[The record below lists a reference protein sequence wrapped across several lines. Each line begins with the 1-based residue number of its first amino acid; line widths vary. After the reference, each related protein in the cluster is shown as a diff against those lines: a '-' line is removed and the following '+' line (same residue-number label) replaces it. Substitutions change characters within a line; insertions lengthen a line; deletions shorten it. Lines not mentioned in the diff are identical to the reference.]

1 MCTRF
6 FLGGNEQL
14 SQGFDKPTGADSADA
29 GSIAIAIYTGMWA
42 YDGWNTLNYVT
53 EEIDNPYRN
62 LPIAIFVAIPLVTLC
77 YVLVNISYFT
87 VMTLVEISD
96 STAVAVVGY
105 IYTSCVCVF
114 SLLRYFCFVCVLYMH
129 NLVTR

>member
-105 IYTSCVCVF
+105 NTLLVF
-114 SLLRYFCFVCVLYMH
+114 TYFCCCVAFASYMY
-129 NLVTR
+129 VFCRPTA